1 MFTLRRLCLAIAAEE
16 QAWGNSG
23 LMWLWGWK
31 LVHGQKWESPLLVKT
46 TTTKKI
52 PFYGT
57 GCAVGGDVWH
67 EEIVAI
73 NTEAVWRGRE
83 VLLA

>member
-1 MFTLRRLCLAIAAEE
+1 MFTLGRLCLAIAAEE

-46 TTTKKI
+46 TTTKKSL
-52 PFYGT
+52 FMGL
-57 GCAVGGDVWH
+57 D
-67 EEIVAI
+67 
-73 NTEAVWRGRE
+73 
-83 VLLA
+83 VLLGGMCGMKKSWL